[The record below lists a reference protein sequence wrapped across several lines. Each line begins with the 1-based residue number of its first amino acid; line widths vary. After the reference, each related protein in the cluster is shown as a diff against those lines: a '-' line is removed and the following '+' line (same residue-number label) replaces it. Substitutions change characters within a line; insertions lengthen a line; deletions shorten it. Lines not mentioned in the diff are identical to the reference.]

1 MLGVWTNFKLKL
13 YLSEKVFIQLISNQ
27 KITVILRGFDQFLN
41 IVIDEGYIINK
52 KEKKSIGTVL
62 IRGDMII
69 SLGKF

>member
-1 MLGVWTNFKLKL
+1 MLGVGTNFKLKL

-27 KITVILRGFDQFLN
+27 KITGILRGFDQFLN